1 MSIKEKKRNR
11 KEYSIL
17 NDFIYAKLKN
27 RQNSFMV
34 IEVGI
39 VLTFVGGGGML
50 GSKSVNTYVKI

>member
-1 MSIKEKKRNR
+1 MSIEKKRNR

-39 VLTFVGGGGML
+39 VLTFVGGGGCWVP
-50 GSKSVNTYVKI
+50 KV